1 MDLIEALRSIGEPTR
16 LRVLALLAHGE
27 LAVGELVDILAMSQP
42 RLQAST
48 GPRRGYGNDR

>member
-42 RLQAST
+42 RLSRHMKFLT
-48 GPRRGYGNDR
+48 